1 MTHQYPE
8 ARNLSPKKR
17 GTLGTLNSRN
27 PTTCFPGHQGSAEP
41 MLKITEL
48 DYVSTH
54 TRKSILTSTNPTT
67 HLLYLHRNVS

>member
-27 PTTCFPGHQGSAEP
+27 PTTCFPGH
-41 MLKITEL
+41 
-48 DYVSTH
+48 
-54 TRKSILTSTNPTT
+54 
-67 HLLYLHRNVS
+67 